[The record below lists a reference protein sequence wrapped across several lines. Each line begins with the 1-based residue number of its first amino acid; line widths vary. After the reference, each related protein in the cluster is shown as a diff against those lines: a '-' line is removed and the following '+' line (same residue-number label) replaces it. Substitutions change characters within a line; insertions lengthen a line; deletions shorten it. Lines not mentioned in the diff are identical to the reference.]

1 MTPTPYL
8 STKDH
13 VASLISDMLCNRCDS
28 AVARLLI
35 TEKVLMVMDMGT
47 LSFAVSIDGPDET
60 AR

>member
-1 MTPTPYL
+1 MSPPAAISSPTCALVEPY
-8 STKDH
+8 S
-13 VASLISDMLCNRCDS
+13 
-28 AVARLLI
+28 